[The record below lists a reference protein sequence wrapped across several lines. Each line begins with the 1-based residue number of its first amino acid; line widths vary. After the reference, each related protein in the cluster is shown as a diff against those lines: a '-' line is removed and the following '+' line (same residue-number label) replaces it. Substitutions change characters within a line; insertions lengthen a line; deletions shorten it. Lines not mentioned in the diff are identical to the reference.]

1 MFDATALERIQVQA
15 REIDPLKVALATV
28 AAIPYI
34 LGWVISK
41 AFTVAWVVISWTVA
55 AGKVGWQ
62 DARKPKAPTLR
73 SGYEGVR

>member
-15 REIDPLKVALATV
+15 KEIDPRKIALATI

-34 LGWVISK
+34 LGWTIAKV
-41 AFTVAWVVISWTVA
+41 FTVAWVAISWAVA

-62 DARKPKAPTLR
+62 DARNPKATTLR
-73 SGYEGVR
+73 SGYGG